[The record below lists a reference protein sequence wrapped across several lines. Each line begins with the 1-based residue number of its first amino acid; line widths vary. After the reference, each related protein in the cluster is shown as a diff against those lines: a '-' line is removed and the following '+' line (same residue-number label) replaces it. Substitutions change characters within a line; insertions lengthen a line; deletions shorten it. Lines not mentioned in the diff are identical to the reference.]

1 MRACTEE
8 EAQYAPQEEHEA
20 DEEKAEG
27 MGGLPMNAEA
37 PTHQANGAGAG
48 IGEQKGGKLRAV
60 REEKGSGSDK
70 TVFARAVLPV
80 GQTKGVMFQA
90 CAALS
95 AAKLHMA

>member
-1 MRACTEE
+1 MRACMEE

-48 IGEQKGGKLRAV
+48 LEQLKDSELRK
-60 REEKGSGSDK
+60 E
-70 TVFARAVLPV
+70 
-80 GQTKGVMFQA
+80 
-90 CAALS
+90 
-95 AAKLHMA
+95 